1 MLLFALL
8 DFFLSPKISEKTV
21 LFLVHFRENTD
32 RWPIAKVRLI
42 RAEPDSQNLLN
53 PSRKFYT
60 FTSSKPTKALLNLQL
75 FL

>member
-8 DFFLSPKISEKTV
+8 DFFLSLKISEKIV
-21 LFLVHFRENTD
+21 LFLVHFRANTD

-42 RAEPDSQNLLN
+42 RAEPDSQNLQN